1 VLPAFPSFFFYW
13 FHIAIV
19 PRAAHAIF
27 QLLDAQMEKD
37 PSMEYQV
44 YVSFLELYNEELIDL
59 LQTQPRA
66 RKDSIQ
72 VREDGFGGISWQ
84 GVKEQQVASAQE
96 LLE

>member
-1 VLPAFPSFFFYW
+1 
-13 FHIAIV
+13 
-19 PRAAHAIF
+19 
-27 QLLDAQMEKD
+27 MESD
-37 PSMEYQV
+37 PTMEYQV

-66 RKDSIQ
+66 RKDTIQ

-84 GVKEQQVASAQE
+84 GVKEHQVASAPE